1 MCVVC
6 CGVCVVS
13 PGSMRC
19 SDRSTRQLYTVQ
31 SQSGVQYM
39 CTHNLGHNTVMSRNI
54 GMSVNVAWFPDYG
67 HIVAGI
73 FMVHFGIV
81 YSILINDLQ
90 SKHFAKSKFCKNV

>member
-1 MCVVC
+1 
-6 CGVCVVS
+6 
-13 PGSMRC
+13 
-19 SDRSTRQLYTVQ
+19 
-31 SQSGVQYM
+31 
-39 CTHNLGHNTVMSRNI
+39 
-54 GMSVNVAWFPDYG
+54 MSVNVAWFPDYG